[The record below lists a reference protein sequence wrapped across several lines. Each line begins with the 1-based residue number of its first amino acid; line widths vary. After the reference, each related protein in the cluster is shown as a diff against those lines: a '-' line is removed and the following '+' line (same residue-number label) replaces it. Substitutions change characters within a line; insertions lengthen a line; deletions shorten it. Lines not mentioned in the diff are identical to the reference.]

1 MSLLGPLVVVAEE
14 PAPDLVEA
22 LAAAGGFPVVESR
35 WADAPAAFTSIQ
47 PAAIVVA
54 EPGPASDAEAAQM
67 LGLQLRTRNGP
78 FVPLI
83 GRSRRDRMPAIPEGL
98 PIDAD
103 ASTERLVARLRSAL
117 RVRALHTTVL
127 RRAETF
133 AAQTGRTVKFPD
145 NDPLDDATIL
155 VTGRGGSYP
164 DLAVAV
170 GERVGLIGALSI
182 ETAAHYLN
190 ARPIDGI
197 IIGDGF
203 SARLIEGFLAALK
216 DDPRFRD
223 MPIAALDMKLP
234 IEPFHNALPNLER
247 IAGGPPQVLDW
258 VLPLARMRAFEARLK
273 RMLKTIDANGMLDPD
288 TGVLTDDSF
297 AHEFARAV
305 DDAARQG
312 HGLCIARFAFD
323 VGLDPRISL
332 DAARLIGAA
341 IRTVD
346 FACRE
351 NDGAVLMV
359 FTETE
364 LQEAHLVA
372 RRIATM
378 LKKTMLVGDRRAS
391 HPPTG
396 ITLATLKAD
405 DTPETLLRR
414 IGSRAVAA
422 TLVPA

>member
-1 MSLLGPLVVVAEE
+1 
-14 PAPDLVEA
+14 
-22 LAAAGGFPVVESR
+22 
-35 WADAPAAFTSIQ
+35 
-47 PAAIVVA
+47 
-54 EPGPASDAEAAQM
+54 
-67 LGLQLRTRNGP
+67 
-78 FVPLI
+78 
-83 GRSRRDRMPAIPEGL
+83 
-98 PIDAD
+98 
-103 ASTERLVARLRSAL
+103 
-117 RVRALHTTVL
+117 
-127 RRAETF
+127 
-133 AAQTGRTVKFPD
+133 
-145 NDPLDDATIL
+145 
-155 VTGRGGSYP
+155 
-164 DLAVAV
+164 
-170 GERVGLIGALSI
+170 LIGALSI

-234 IEPFHNALPNLER
+234 IEPFHNALPNFER
-247 IAGGPPQVLDW
+247 IPGGPPEVLDW

-305 DDAARQG
+305 DDATRQG

-332 DAARLIGAA
+332 DAARLIAAA

-422 TLVPA
+422 ALVPA